1 MALGNNMKKVDEE
14 FNSSEFPKDAVNHS
28 NGHSEDTVALKQKI
42 AQLEKEKDQALRE
55 VEARMLSVDQ
65 ACIVSE
71 TDLKGYI
78 TYVNDKHCEV
88 SQYTREELIGSNQ
101 NIVRHPDMSKD
112 VFKEMWATI
121 GKGKIFRGLVKNR
134 KKDGTP
140 YYVDGIFTPVLGA
153 DGKPEKY
160 IGIRFDITETT
171 IENQRM
177 KGIVDAI
184 DSSYAFIEFDVNG
197 NIITA
202 NDNFLKTMG
211 YSLNEITGK
220 HHRMFVDPNF
230 ASTTE
235 YAKFWSELKEGKVQV
250 AEFKRI
256 NNAGKEVWLQAVYSP
271 VKDEM
276 GRIIKVVKIAT
287 DITSQVQMREEAK
300 QAAEEL
306 KAQEEEIRQQMEEM
320 SATQE
325 EMQRASS
332 EMKGIITAI
341 DTSFCY
347 AEFDIT
353 GNLISANNNFLNSME
368 CTYDDIKGKNHKAL
382 LDPTYTASSEYAS
395 FWTDLANGK
404 TNNSLVKH
412 ISKTGNDVWI
422 QAVYSPVIDATGK
435 VIKVIQ
441 VSTDTTAAKEEAD
454 QLNREI
460 EARMASVDT
469 NCIVSEVDL
478 KGYITYVNDKHCE
491 VSGYTREELM
501 GANQNIVR
509 HPDMPKEVFKEMW
522 ATIGKGKIFKG
533 LVKNRKKDGT
543 PYYVDGVFTPVLG
556 KNGKPVKYIGIR
568 YDITEQTYEKLAAQ
582 GVVNA
587 IDTSFTS
594 IEFDTKG
601 NVLSANENFLNSMEY
616 SLTDIKGKHH
626 RTLIDSSL
634 ANSSEYTN
642 FWEELASGKSK
653 EELFRYVSRTGNDVW
668 MQSVLAPIKDD
679 MGRIVRVIQIASDIT
694 KSKEEA
700 DQLNRE
706 IEARQASVDTS
717 SIVSEVDL
725 KGYITYVNDKHCEV
739 SGYTREELMGANQ
752 NIVRHPDM
760 PKEVFKEMW
769 ATIGKGKIFK
779 GLVKN
784 RRKDGTPYYVDGVF
798 TPVLGKNGKP
808 VKYIGIRY
816 DITEQTYER
825 LAAQG
830 VVNAIDA
837 SYAFAEFDT
846 KGNIITANNNFSKAL
861 EYSID
866 EMKGKH
872 HRIFVDRSYSNS
884 MEYSRF
890 WEELATG
897 KVFADQYQLITR
909 SGKEVWVQAVYSSIK
924 DDMGRIVKIV
934 QIATD
939 ITVQKE
945 AAIETEKAANEV
957 NRVVSALAIG
967 DLTQRYSI
975 DSKGD
980 LKVMGD
986 SLNAATGNL
995 NSLLGNI
1002 SQIANLVASSAEELL
1017 TKGEQMKNTTQE
1029 VASATQ
1035 QMAEG
1040 AQQQAQQTDESS
1052 KLIEGVLKSANEMGR
1067 KAEFINNAA
1076 DRGQKSATEG
1086 LSTIRKVV
1094 DNMGEILNSA
1104 ATTSNSI
1111 TVLAQRSEEIAS
1123 TLSVITDIASQTNLL
1138 ALNAAIEAAR
1148 AGDAGRGFAVVAEEI
1163 RKLAEGSRKS
1173 AIDIEKVI
1181 REVQKDV
1188 SAAGKSIET
1197 MEVSVKSGNTA
1208 SKEAEVVFQNIEKTS
1223 TETLDLSKEIVEA
1236 TGVQKEAINST
1247 VRNIEKIVVV
1257 SEETASGTEQIASSG
1272 KELSQGMNEV
1282 TATSKDLANVANQLQ
1297 DSVSKFKLK

>member
-1 MALGNNMKKVDEE
+1 MKKGDE
-14 FNSSEFPKDAVNHS
+14 NDHSSEFQNDLTNHKNGDS
-28 NGHSEDTVALKQKI
+28 NDIIALIAKI
-42 AQLEKEKDQALRE
+42 TELEKEKEQALRE
-55 VEARMLSVDQ
+55 VEARMLSVDE

-88 SQYTREELIGSNQ
+88 SGYSREELIGSNQ
-101 NIVRHPDMSKD
+101 NIVRHPDMSKE
-112 VFKEMWATI
+112 VFKELWATI
-121 GKGKIFRGLVKNR
+121 GKGNIFRGKVKNR
-134 KKDGTP
+134 RKDGTP
-140 YYVDGIFTPVLGA
+140 YYVDGIFTPVKGA
-153 DGKPEKY
+153 DGKPIKY
-160 IGIRFDITETT
+160 IGVRFDITDTT
-171 IENQRM
+171 IENQSM
-177 KGIVDAI
+177 KGVVDAI
-184 DSSYAFIEFDVNG
+184 DASYAFIEFDING
-197 NIITA
+197 NVLTA
-202 NDNFLKTMG
+202 NENFLKTMS
-211 YSLNEITGK
+211 YSLNDIKGK
-220 HHRMFVDPNF
+220 HHRTFVDSGF
-230 ASTTE
+230 ANSND
-235 YAKFWSELKEGKVQV
+235 YVKFWDDLKQGKVQTG
-250 AEFKRI
+250 EFKRI
-256 NNAGKEVWLQAVYSP
+256 NSAGKEVWLQAVYSP

-276 GRIIKVVKIAT
+276 GRIMKVVKIAT
-287 DITSQVQMREEAK
+287 DITIQVQLREEAK

-325 EMQRASS
+325 EMARASA
-332 EMKGIITAI
+332 EMKGVITAI
-341 DTSFCY
+341 DTSY
-347 AEFDIT
+347 LYVEFDTVGNFIT
-353 GNLISANNNFLNSME
+353 ANTNFLKSME
-368 CTYDDIKGKNHKAL
+368 CTSEDCKGKHHRDFIEKEM
-382 LDPTYTASSEYAS
+382 ASSIMYS
-395 FWTDLANGK
+395 TFWTDLANGK
-404 TNNSLVKH
+404 IFNNQFKM
-412 ISKTGNDVWI
+412 ISKAGTDVWL
-422 QAVYSPVIDATGK
+422 QAVYSPVLDASGK

-441 VSTDTTAAKEEAD
+441 VASDITAAKEEAD

-460 EARMASVDT
+460 DARTASVDT

-491 VSGYTREELM
+491 VSGYTREELI

-522 ATIGKGKIFKG
+522 ATIGKGNIFKG
-533 LVKNRKKDGT
+533 LVKNKKKDGT

-568 YDITEQTYEKLAAQ
+568 FDITDQTYEKLAAQ

-601 NVLSANENFLNSMEY
+601 NVLTANENFLKSMEF
-616 SLTDIKGKHH
+616 SLDEIKGKHH
-626 RTLIDSSL
+626 RTLVH
-634 ANSSEYTN
+634 NSISGASEYSN
-642 FWEELASGKSK
+642 FWNDLASGKVK
-653 EELFRYVSRTGNDVW
+653 DDQYRYTSRSGNDVW
-668 MQSVLAPIKDD
+668 LQSVLSPIKDD
-679 MGRIVRVIQIASDIT
+679 MGRIVRVIQVASDVT
-694 KSKEEA
+694 ESREKS

-706 IEARQASVDTS
+706 IEARMLSVDTAC
-717 SIVSEVDL
+717 IVSEVDL

-739 SGYTREELMGANQ
+739 SQYTREELMGANQ

-769 ATIGKGKIFK
+769 STIGKGRIFR

-798 TPVLGKNGKP
+798 TPVMDKNGKP
-808 VKYIGIRY
+808 LKYIGIRY
-816 DITEQTYER
+816 DITQQTFEK
-825 LAAQG
+825 LAAEG
-830 VVNAIDA
+830 VVNAIDM

-846 KGNIITANNNFSKAL
+846 KGNLLNANNNFCKTL
-861 EYSID
+861 EYSLEDI
-866 EMKGKH
+866 KGKH
-872 HRIFVDRSYSNS
+872 HRILVDRATSNS
-884 MEYSRF
+884 TEYARF
-890 WEELATG
+890 WDDLASG
-897 KVFADQYQLITR
+897 KVHADQYKLLTR
-909 SGKEVWVQAVYSSIK
+909 SGQEVWVQAVYSSIK

-939 ITVQKE
+939 ITIQKE
-945 AAIETEKAANEV
+945 AAIATEQAANEV
-957 NRVVSALAIG
+957 NRVVSALANG
-967 DLTQRYSI
+967 DLTQLYSL
-975 DSKGD
+975 DSKGE
-980 LKVMGD
+980 LKTMGD
-986 SLNAATGNL
+986 SLNAATTNL
-995 NSLLGNI
+995 KGLLGNI

-1052 KLIEGVLKSANEMGR
+1052 KLIEGVLKSANEMGK
-1067 KAEFINNAA
+1067 KAEVINIAA
-1076 DRGQKSATEG
+1076 ERGQKSATEG
-1086 LSTIRKVV
+1086 LVTIRRVV
-1094 DNMGEILNSA
+1094 DNMSEILSSA
-1104 ATTSNSI
+1104 ATTSGSI
-1111 TVLAQRSEEIAS
+1111 NVLAQRSEEIAS

-1188 SAAGKSIET
+1188 NAAGKSIET
-1197 MEVSVKSGNTA
+1197 MEVSVKSGNVA
-1208 SKEAEVVFQNIEKTS
+1208 SKEAETVFQNIEKTS
-1223 TETLDLSKEIVEA
+1223 TETLDLSKEIVDA
-1236 TGVQKEAINST
+1236 TSIQKDAINST

-1282 TATSKDLANVANQLQ
+1282 TATSKDLADVANQLQ
-1297 DSVSKFKLK
+1297 DSISKFKLK

>member
-1 MALGNNMKKVDEE
+1 MKKNDE
-14 FNSSEFPKDAVNHS
+14 
-28 NGHSEDTVALKQKI
+28 NGTSDFTNDVITKNGNDPGEVAMLKQRI
-42 AQLEKEKDQALRE
+42 AQLEEEKEMALRE

-88 SQYTREELIGSNQ
+88 SQYSREELIGSNQ

-112 VFKEMWATI
+112 VFREMWATI
-121 GKGKIFRGLVKNR
+121 GKGKIFRGKVKNR

-153 DGKPEKY
+153 NGKPVKY
-160 IGIRFDITETT
+160 IGVRFDVTETT

-184 DSSYAFIEFDVNG
+184 DASFAFIEFDVNG
-197 NIITA
+197 NVITA

-211 YSLNEITGK
+211 YNLNDIQGK
-220 HHRMFVDPNF
+220 HHRAFVE
-230 ASTTE
+230 SS
-235 YAKFWSELKEGKVQV
+235 YANSADYVKFWDDLKQGKVQIG
-250 AEFKRI
+250 EFKRLSS
-256 NNAGKEVWLQAVYSP
+256 NGKEVWLQSVYSP

-276 GRIIKVVKIAT
+276 GRILKVVKIAT
-287 DITSQVQMREEAK
+287 DVTIQVHMREEAK

-325 EMQRASS
+325 EMARASA
-332 EMKGIITAI
+332 EMKGVINAI
-341 DTSFCY
+341 DTSY
-347 AEFDIT
+347 LYVEFDT
-353 GNLISANNNFLNSME
+353 SGNLLSANNNFLTAME
-368 CTYDDIKGKNHKAL
+368 YNAEEVKGKHHRTLVDKSIS
-382 LDPTYTASSEYAS
+382 TSTEYVS
-395 FWTDLANGK
+395 FWSDLSNGK
-404 TNNSLVKH
+404 TKNDQFRMVTKS
-412 ISKTGNDVWI
+412 GNDVWL
-422 QAVYSPVIDATGK
+422 QAVYSPVMDPSGK
-435 VIKVIQ
+435 VVKVIQ
-441 VSTDTTAAKEEAD
+441 IASDVTAAKEEAD

-469 NCIVSEVDL
+469 ACIVSETDL

-491 VSGYTREELM
+491 VSQYSREELI
-501 GANQNIVR
+501 GSNQNIVR

-522 ATIGKGKIFKG
+522 ATIGKGKIF
-533 LVKNRKKDGT
+533 R
-543 PYYVDGVFTPVLG
+543 
-556 KNGKPVKYIGIR
+556 
-568 YDITEQTYEKLAAQ
+568 
-582 GVVNA
+582 
-587 IDTSFTS
+587 
-594 IEFDTKG
+594 
-601 NVLSANENFLNSMEY
+601 
-616 SLTDIKGKHH
+616 
-626 RTLIDSSL
+626 
-634 ANSSEYTN
+634 
-642 FWEELASGKSK
+642 
-653 EELFRYVSRTGNDVW
+653 
-668 MQSVLAPIKDD
+668 
-679 MGRIVRVIQIASDIT
+679 
-694 KSKEEA
+694 
-700 DQLNRE
+700 
-706 IEARQASVDTS
+706 
-717 SIVSEVDL
+717 
-725 KGYITYVNDKHCEV
+725 
-739 SGYTREELMGANQ
+739 
-752 NIVRHPDM
+752 
-760 PKEVFKEMW
+760 
-769 ATIGKGKIFK
+769 

-808 VKYIGIRY
+808 VKYIGIRF
-816 DITEQTYER
+816 DITQQTYEK
-825 LAAQG
+825 LAAEG
-830 VVNAIDA
+830 VVNAIDT
-837 SYAFAEFDT
+837 SFAFAEYDT
-846 KGNIITANNNFSKAL
+846 KGVLISANNNFLKAV
-861 EYSID
+861 EYSQD
-866 EMKGKH
+866 EVKGKH
-872 HRIFVDRSYSNS
+872 HRMLVDRAYSNTTD
-884 MEYSRF
+884 YTRF
-890 WEELATG
+890 WEDLAAG
-897 KVFADQYQLITR
+897 KVFADQYKLITR
-909 SGKEVWVQAVYSSIK
+909 SGREVWFQAVYSSIK

-957 NRVVSALAIG
+957 NRVVSALASG

-975 DSKGD
+975 DSKGE

-986 SLNAATGNL
+986 ALNAATSNL

-1052 KLIEGVLKSANEMGR
+1052 KLIEGVLKSANEMGK
-1067 KAEFINNAA
+1067 KAEVINIAA
-1076 DRGQKSATEG
+1076 ERGQKSATDG

-1094 DNMGEILNSA
+1094 ENMGEILNSA
-1104 ATTSNSI
+1104 STTSGSI
-1111 TVLAQRSEEIAS
+1111 NVLAQRSEEIAS

-1148 AGDAGRGFAVVAEEI
+1148 AGEAGRGFAVVAEEI

-1188 SAAGKSIET
+1188 TAAGKSIET
-1197 MEVSVKSGNTA
+1197 MEVSVKSGNVA

-1223 TETLDLSKEIVEA
+1223 IETLDLSKEIVDA
-1236 TGVQKEAINST
+1236 TVIQKDSINST
-1247 VRNIEKIVVV
+1247 VKNIEKIVVV
-1257 SEETASGTEQIASSG
+1257 AEETASGTEQIASSG

>member
-1 MALGNNMKKVDEE
+1 MKKGDEDY
-14 FNSSEFPKDAVNHS
+14 NSSEFPADSINHK
-28 NGHSEDTVALKQKI
+28 NGDQEDVASLKQKLEK
-42 AQLEKEKDQALRE
+42 LEKEKDQALRE

-88 SQYTREELIGSNQ
+88 SQYSREELIGSNQ

-112 VFKEMWATI
+112 VFREMWATI

-184 DSSYAFIEFDVNG
+184 DASYAFIEFDTNG
-197 NIITA
+197 NVITA

-211 YSLNEITGK
+211 YSLSDIKGK
-220 HHRMFVDPNF
+220 HHRLFVD
-230 ASTTE
+230 STYATSTE
-235 YAKFWSELKEGKVQV
+235 YSRFWNDLKEGKVQTG
-250 AEFKRI
+250 EFKRI
-256 NNAGKEVWLQAVYSP
+256 NSNGMEVWLQAVYSP

-287 DITSQVQMREEAK
+287 DISAQVQLREEAK

-325 EMQRASS
+325 EMARASA
-332 EMKGIITAI
+332 EMKGITTAI
-341 DTSFCY
+341 DTSF
-347 AEFDIT
+347 ASIEFDPS
-353 GNLISANNNFLNSME
+353 GNILSANSNFLTAVEYSFDE
-368 CTYDDIKGKNHKAL
+368 IKGKHHRMFVDKVYAN
-382 LDPTYTASSEYAS
+382 TSEYS
-395 FWTDLANGK
+395 RFWIDLSNGK
-404 TNNSLVKH
+404 EY
-412 ISKTGNDVWI
+412 NDQFKRITRSGKEIWL
-422 QAVYSPVIDATGK
+422 QAVYSPVKDVTGK
-435 VIKVIQ
+435 VIKVI
-441 VSTDTTAAKEEAD
+441 K
-454 QLNREI
+454 I
-460 EARMASVDT
+460 
-469 NCIVSEVDL
+469 
-478 KGYITYVNDKHCE
+478 
-491 VSGYTREELM
+491 
-501 GANQNIVR
+501 
-509 HPDMPKEVFKEMW
+509 
-522 ATIGKGKIFKG
+522 AT
-533 LVKNRKKDGT
+533 
-543 PYYVDGVFTPVLG
+543 
-556 KNGKPVKYIGIR
+556 
-568 YDITEQTYEKLAAQ
+568 DITLQKVAAM
-582 GVVNA
+582 NA
-587 IDTSFTS
+587 LGLKNTVDASFAE

-601 NVLSANENFLNSMEY
+601 NIL
-616 SLTDIKGKHH
+616 D
-626 RTLIDSSL
+626 
-634 ANSSEYTN
+634 
-642 FWEELASGKSK
+642 
-653 EELFRYVSRTGNDVW
+653 
-668 MQSVLAPIKDD
+668 
-679 MGRIVRVIQIASDIT
+679 
-694 KSKEEA
+694 
-700 DQLNRE
+700 
-706 IEARQASVDTS
+706 
-717 SIVSEVDL
+717 
-725 KGYITYVNDKHCEV
+725 
-739 SGYTREELMGANQ
+739 ANQ
-752 NIVRHPDM
+752 NFV
-760 PKEVFKEMW
+760 
-769 ATIGKGKIFK
+769 
-779 GLVKN
+779 
-784 RRKDGTPYYVDGVF
+784 
-798 TPVLGKNGKP
+798 
-808 VKYIGIRY
+808 
-816 DITEQTYER
+816 
-825 LAAQG
+825 
-830 VVNAIDA
+830 
-837 SYAFAEFDT
+837 
-846 KGNIITANNNFSKAL
+846 KAL
-861 EYSID
+861 GYNFAKDII
-866 EMKGKH
+866 GGH
-872 HRIFVDRSYSNS
+872 HSMFVDAEYKRSADYKK
-884 MEYSRF
+884 F
-890 WEELATG
+890 WDDLENGLTQEGQFKRIA
-897 KVFADQYQLITR
+897 KD
-909 SGKEVWVQAVYSSIK
+909 GKEVWIQAAYTPVKNEEGKVVKVIK
-924 DDMGRIVKIV
+924 
-934 QIATD
+934 IATD
-939 ITVQKE
+939 ITAQKE
-945 AAIETEKAANEV
+945 AAIETEKSANEV
-957 NRVVSALAIG
+957 NRVVSALAAG

-975 DSKGD
+975 ESKGD
-980 LKVMGD
+980 LKLMGD
-986 SLNAATGNL
+986 SLNAATTNL
-995 NSLLGNI
+995 NSLLSNI

-1052 KLIEGVLKSANEMGR
+1052 KLIEGVLKSANEMGK

-1111 TVLAQRSEEIAS
+1111 NVLAQRSEEIAS

-1188 SAAGKSIET
+1188 NVAGKSIET
-1197 MEVSVKSGNTA
+1197 MEVSVKSGNVA

-1247 VRNIEKIVVV
+1247 VKNIEKIVVV